1 MGIVLRSLIIAGVTT
16 LIITLWSYLS
26 SAQTPDFPCFM
37 VTASGEVISLNHVC
51 GASSTPAVQPG
62 RSSDLTSIYTQI
74 RQGLNNRD
82 FESAIDGYTQLLRQQ
97 PDSARAYLTR
107 GLIYWNLDNR
117 QNATTDLQ
125 QAARLFQAQGDQTY
139 FLATQEL
146 IRQIQSEE

>member
-1 MGIVLRSLIIAGVTT
+1 MGVVSRSFVVFGITALVIA
-16 LIITLWSYLS
+16 LWSHPS

-37 VTASGEVISLNHVC
+37 VTASGEVISLDHVC
-51 GASSTPAVQPG
+51 GVSSTPAVQRGQLPN
-62 RSSDLTSIYTQI
+62 LTSTYTQI
-74 RQGLNNRD
+74 RQSLNNRD

-125 QAARLFQAQGDQTY
+125 QAARLFQAQEDQAY

>member
-1 MGIVLRSLIIAGVTT
+1 MGVVSQSFIVFEITALVIVL
-16 LIITLWSYLS
+16 WSHPS
-26 SAQTPDFPCFM
+26 SAQTPDLPCFM

-51 GASSTPAVQPG
+51 GASTTPVVQPG
-62 RSSDLTSIYTQI
+62 HSSNLTSIHTQI
-74 RQGLNNRD
+74 RQSLNNRD

-97 PDSARAYLTR
+97 PDSPRAYLTR

-125 QAARLFQAQGDQTY
+125 QAARLFQEQGDQTY